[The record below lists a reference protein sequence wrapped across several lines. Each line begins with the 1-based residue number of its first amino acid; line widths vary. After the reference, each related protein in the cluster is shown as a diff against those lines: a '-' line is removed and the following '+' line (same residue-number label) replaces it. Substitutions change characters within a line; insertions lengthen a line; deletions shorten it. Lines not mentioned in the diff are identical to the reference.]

1 MTLLARRVSE
11 FRICVQE
18 AFLSLLP
25 VALLSSIIIVLIN
38 GLNIFLPNQY
48 LIPDTLLVEA
58 GKIPALIYP
67 LALTAALSYYLSGFF
82 EVDRVSG
89 VLLALTTYLIA
100 QQLVGNGAQETSF
113 NASLTV
119 MILPILML
127 RIFATM
133 SRLLRSVARQHAQGA
148 VFQPVT
154 LIVPLTLTIL
164 IGAALIYPLYH
175 LVEALTQGIDT
186 TTAVGR
192 MLYGQ
197 LAVFAEFERESI
209 SERTKAGMEAARK
222 RGAHIGRPRAL
233 SADQAHRCVGQIAK
247 GRGSHASLA
256 RKYGVSVR
264 TLRRAIRDLNET
276 CQEVPA

>member
-1 MTLLARRVSE
+1 MKRISARALVCYSSGMKDGTIQGKKIGYVRVSDKD
-11 FRICVQE
+11 QSE
-18 AFLSLLP
+18 ALQIDALKAAGCEEIYGDHGVSGTITARLGLDEMLGNLAKGDTLVVWKLDRLGRSTIHLLQ
-25 VALLSSIIIVLIN
+25 LLSELR
-38 GLNIFLPNQY
+38 
-48 LIPDTLLVEA
+48 
-58 GKIPALIYP
+58 
-67 LALTAALSYYLSGFF
+67 
-82 EVDRVSG
+82 DRG
-89 VLLALTTYLIA
+89 ID
-100 QQLVGNGAQETSF
+100 
-113 NASLTV
+113 
-119 MILPILML
+119 
-127 RIFATM
+127 
-133 SRLLRSVARQHAQGA
+133 
-148 VFQPVT
+148 FQ
-154 LIVPLTLTIL
+154 
-164 IGAALIYPLYH
+164 
-175 LVEALTQGIDT
+175 ALTQGIDT